1 MINLPRLFGSNK
13 PGFMPT
19 EIENHACTRT
29 GVQRPAPDAPGAPPR
44 WAKGAKDAVGT
55 AISTQ
60 SRVWFTMVDGTL
72 SEIFFPAIDQ
82 PNTRSVRFLI
92 TGPQGFFS
100 DELQEKQRTT
110 QSDPLAPCFLV
121 DTEERQQRYRIVK
134 EVITDPGRDALLM
147 KVQFEPASDSLR
159 LFLHAEPNIGG
170 LGGNNDGWVGEYKS
184 IPMLFASRSGLA
196 MALATSVPF
205 KAAGAGFVGRN
216 DGLTDLQQHQQL
228 TWTYTEAL
236 QGNVAVTAEID
247 WAASGGEFTLVLAC
261 GGRPAEAGQQARAGL
276 LQRFE
281 EVRRKYVEGW
291 RRAQQSWLD
300 LGRPSSKRGVDYYR
314 VSTAVLQTHESK
326 RFPGGIIA
334 SLSSPWGEARGD
346 RKTGGY
352 HVLWPRDMSEAA
364 MARLAHGDLQ
374 SARRTLFFLQCTQEA
389 DGSWSQ
395 NMWLD
400 GTPHWTGIQL
410 DGPALAIL
418 LADLLRRE
426 GGVGLRDY
434 FPMIRKAAEFL
445 VRWGPCSGQDRWEEN
460 AGYTPFTMA
469 ADIAA
474 LLAAADFADI
484 ENQNTAA
491 QFLRETADAWN
502 AMVDEMTYVEGTDLA
517 AKYGVRGYYMRI
529 APPEAIRGGCPGA
542 LTIPIKNHPEGE
554 GDMRAADVISVDAL
568 ALVRFGLRSATD
580 ERILDTVTV
589 IDATLKENV
598 ATGPV
603 WHRYTNDGYGEQ
615 ENGQPFT
622 RTGIGRGWPLFAG
635 ERAHFEIARGCFE
648 QAEYLRDVMEAQ
660 ANECGLI
667 PEQVWDAQ
675 DIPERNLFNGHPTG
689 SSMPLVWAHAEYIKL
704 LRSLKERRVWDVPP
718 QTVGRYVRRKV
729 GTSFN
734 IWTFSQQRRR
744 LQEGLDLRIDLVAP
758 ARVRWTRDDW
768 KTTEEVETTD
778 STIGVHYVL
787 LPLSGSRRDTQV
799 QFTFF
804 WLEDGRWEGKNFSVQ
819 VGK

>member
-1 MINLPRLFGSNK
+1 
-13 PGFMPT
+13 
-19 EIENHACTRT
+19 
-29 GVQRPAPDAPGAPPR
+29 
-44 WAKGAKDAVGT
+44 
-55 AISTQ
+55 
-60 SRVWFTMVDGTL
+60 
-72 SEIFFPAIDQ
+72 

-92 TGPQGFFS
+92 AGPQGFFS
-100 DELQEKQRTT
+100 DESEGKHRTT
-110 QSDPLAPCFLV
+110 QSDPLAPCFRV
-121 DTEERQQRYRIVK
+121 GTEERQQRYRIVK

-147 KVQFEPASDSLR
+147 KVQFQPASDELR
-159 LFLHAEPNIGG
+159 LFLYAEPNIGG
-170 LGGNNDGWVGEYKS
+170 LGEKNDAWVGEYKS

-196 MALATSVPF
+196 MALVASVPF

-216 DGLTDLQQHQQL
+216 DGLTDLEQHQQL

-236 QGNVAVTAEID
+236 QGNVALTAEID
-247 WAASGGEFTLVLAC
+247 WAAGGGEFTVVLAC
-261 GGRPAEAGQQARAGL
+261 GGHPAEAGQQARAGL

-300 LGRPSSKRGVDYYR
+300 LGSASAKGGVDYYR
-314 VSTAVLQTHESK
+314 ASTAVLQTHESK

-334 SLSSPWGEARGD
+334 SLSSPWGAVRGD
-346 RKTGGY
+346 QKTGGY
-352 HVLWPRDMSEAA
+352 HVIWPRDMAEAA
-364 MARLAHGDLQ
+364 IARLAHGDLQ
-374 SARRTLFFLQCTQEA
+374 SARRSLFFLQCTQEA

-410 DGPALAIL
+410 DGPGLAIL

-434 FPMIRKAAEFL
+434 FPMIRNAAGFL
-445 VRWGPCSGQDRWEEN
+445 VRVGPCTGQDRWEEN

-484 ENQNTAA
+484 EKQDAVA

-517 AKYGVRGYYMRI
+517 AKYRVRGYYMRI
-529 APPEAIRGGCPGA
+529 APPEAISRGRPGEFN
-542 LTIPIKNHPEGE
+542 IHIKNHPEGE
-554 GDMRAADVISVDAL
+554 GDMRAADLISVDPL
-568 ALVRFGLRSATD
+568 ALVRFGLRSAAD
-580 ERILDTVTV
+580 QRILDTVTV
-589 IDATLKENV
+589 IDATLKEDV

-603 WHRYTNDGYGEQ
+603 WRRYTNDGYGEQ
-615 ENGQPFT
+615 ENGEPFT

-648 QAEYLRDVMEAQ
+648 QAGYLRGVMEAQ

-667 PEQVWDAQ
+667 PEQVWDAK
-675 DIPERNLFNGHPTG
+675 DIPERNLFNGRPSG

-704 LRSLKERRVWDVPP
+704 LRSLKERRVWDMPP

-729 GTSFN
+729 RTLFN
-734 IWTFSQQRRR
+734 IWTFSQQRGR
-744 LQEGLDLRIDLVAP
+744 LQEGMDLRIDLLAS
-758 ARVRWTRDDW
+758 ARVRWTCDDW
-768 KTTEEVETTD
+768 KTAEEAETTD
-778 STIGVHYVL
+778 SGLGVHYVL
-787 LPLSGSRRDTQV
+787 LKLNGSRRGTQV
-799 QFTFF
+799 QFTFL

-819 VGK
+819 VEK